1 MLVLS
6 RKSQEEIVI
15 SPGTPDEIRITVV
28 QIDRNK
34 IRLGFVARKDIP
46 IYRSELLENLV
57 PGATGE
63 AG

>member
-15 SPGTPDEIRITVV
+15 NPGTPDEIRITVV
-28 QIDRNK
+28 QIDRGK
-34 IRLGFVARKDIP
+34 IRLGFTARKDIP